1 MVIPCFDDLGNSALV
16 HAAEMIPIRNV
27 LRYGHFLNG
36 INMIWSNEH
45 GDARLHVIITFVS
58 SLYEVGSRLKF

>member
-16 HAAEMIPIRNV
+16 YANEMIPLRNV

-36 INMIWSNEH
+36 MTMIWSNEH
-45 GDARLHVIITFVS
+45 GVARLHLIITFVS
-58 SLYEVGSRLKF
+58 SLYEGRSRLKF